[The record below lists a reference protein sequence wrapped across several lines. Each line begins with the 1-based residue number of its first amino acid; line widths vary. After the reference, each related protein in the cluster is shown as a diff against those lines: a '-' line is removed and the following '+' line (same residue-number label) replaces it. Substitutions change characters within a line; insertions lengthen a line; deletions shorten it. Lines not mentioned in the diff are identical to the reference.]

1 MKTLLCVL
9 TALFMGMGS
18 LYAQSLKPIKLNAP
32 NKDRGSAIMK
42 ALADRRSER
51 EFADKKLS
59 LQDLSDLLWAANG
72 VNRPDGKRTAA
83 SALNKQDISIYA
95 IMEEGSYLYDA
106 KTHQLTPVASGDFRP
121 LIGGQQ
127 TFVNKAPLCLLMV
140 SDISLFGGGE
150 RAKITAALD
159 AGIVSQNIKEI
170 NQGTI
175 SHKKDKERCAQVS
188 GRLTRHIFLHN
199 NKKHSIQPF
208 YASDLYLNI
217 HPLYLRERIHFH
229 SGTTSDTQASQRCP
243 GSCLLNLHHMRPFF
257 SPVVWF
263 K

>member
-1 MKTLLCVL
+1 MRINRFVYGNGFPLRPKFKT
-9 TALFMGMGS
+9 
-18 LYAQSLKPIKLNAP
+18 
-32 NKDRGSAIMK
+32 D
-42 ALADRRSER
+42 LADRRSER

-159 AGIVSQNIKEI
+159 AGIVSQNIMLFCSGCGLSTVPRASMDVAGLKKALKLTDNQLPLI
-170 NQGTI
+170 NNPVGYP
-175 SHKKDKERCAQVS
+175 KK
-188 GRLTRHIFLHN
+188 
-199 NKKHSIQPF
+199 
-208 YASDLYLNI
+208 
-217 HPLYLRERIHFH
+217 
-229 SGTTSDTQASQRCP
+229 
-243 GSCLLNLHHMRPFF
+243 
-257 SPVVWF
+257 
-263 K
+263 

>member
-1 MKTLLCVL
+1 MKSHEV
-9 TALFMGMGS
+9 TATERSEIPLIGYGFIRSVFTKALISFMSSIEARAFDFKFPSS
-18 LYAQSLKPIKLNAP
+18 LAA
-32 NKDRGSAIMK
+32 AIMK

-159 AGIVSQNIKEI
+159 AGIVSQNIMLFCSGCGLSTVPRASMDVAGLKKALKLTDNQLPLI
-170 NQGTI
+170 NNPVGYP
-175 SHKKDKERCAQVS
+175 KK
-188 GRLTRHIFLHN
+188 
-199 NKKHSIQPF
+199 
-208 YASDLYLNI
+208 
-217 HPLYLRERIHFH
+217 
-229 SGTTSDTQASQRCP
+229 
-243 GSCLLNLHHMRPFF
+243 
-257 SPVVWF
+257 
-263 K
+263 

>member
-159 AGIVSQNIKEI
+159 AGIVSQNIMLFCSGCCLSTVPRASMDVAGLKKALKLTDNQLPLI
-170 NQGTI
+170 NNPVGYP
-175 SHKKDKERCAQVS
+175 KK
-188 GRLTRHIFLHN
+188 
-199 NKKHSIQPF
+199 
-208 YASDLYLNI
+208 
-217 HPLYLRERIHFH
+217 
-229 SGTTSDTQASQRCP
+229 
-243 GSCLLNLHHMRPFF
+243 
-257 SPVVWF
+257 
-263 K
+263 